1 MLRMDLLWQ
10 ILLAVLVVMVTCLV
24 VVKVYVE
31 SIKGHCTSTR
41 DLTGKVALI
50 TGANTGIGF
59 YTALDLAKRN
69 ARVILA
75 CRDEHKAAATVQKI
89 QEATGNMNVEAHR
102 LDLSLMS
109 SVREFAKS
117 FKGEE
122 QLDIL
127 INNAGVAGIPYMKTV
142 EGFDTCFATNHL
154 GHFLLTNLLLDLL
167 KKSQPSRIVTV
178 SSMAHAWT
186 KEFDVEN
193 LNGEK
198 QPWSP
203 SPGSISQ
210 SYFRSKLANVLFTR
224 ELAKRLE
231 GTDVCCN
238 CVHPGL
244 LRTELLRYLPWYLK
258 PFDHVIEA
266 VAFKTGEEGAQTSI
280 HCAVSEELEGV
291 TGRYYVD
298 CREAESSL
306 LSKDLGLAR
315 QLWEYSERVTGLK

>member
-231 GTDVCCN
+231 GTGVTSN
-238 CVHPGL
+238 CLHPGTVKSDIWRSVPPLHWL
-244 LRTELLRYLPWYLK
+244 LLGVPYM
-258 PFDHVIEA
+258 F
-266 VAFKTGEEGAQTSI
+266 FKTGEEGAQTSI

>member
-1 MLRMDLLWQ
+1 MDLLWQ

-231 GTDVCCN
+231 GTGVTSTCL
-238 CVHPGL
+238 HPGPVNTKL
-244 LRTELLRYLPWYLK
+244 LYDAFHPALK
-258 PFDHVIEA
+258 PLHFII
-266 VAFKTGEEGAQTSI
+266 VAHFVKTGEEGAQTSI